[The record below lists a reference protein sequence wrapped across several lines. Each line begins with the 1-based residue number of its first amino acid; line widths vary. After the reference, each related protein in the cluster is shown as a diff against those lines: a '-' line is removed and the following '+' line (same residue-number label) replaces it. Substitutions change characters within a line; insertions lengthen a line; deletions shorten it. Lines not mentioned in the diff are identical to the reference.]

1 MNGVVESFRLFMET
15 GGAVLWLI
23 LLLSVLLWSLIIE
36 RFLFFYMTYPRL
48 RRQWLDEW
56 GERRDKKSWYARSIR
71 DYMISQARMRLGA
84 TVPVIKTLIGL
95 CPLLGLLGT
104 VGGMIEVFD
113 VMAVVGTGNPR
124 AMASGVSQATINTM
138 AGMVVAISGLFF
150 SKKIEG
156 QVEEEAHHLA
166 DLLIYE

>member
-15 GGAVLWLI
+15 GGTVLWLI
-23 LLLSVLLWSLIIE
+23 LLLSIVLWSLIIE
-36 RFLFFYMTYPRL
+36 RFLFFYTTYPQW
-48 RRQWLDEW
+48 RRRWLDER
-56 GERRDKKSWYARSIR
+56 GQRTDKKSWYARSIR
-71 DYMISQARMRLGA
+71 EYLISQARMKLGV

-124 AMASGVSQATINTM
+124 AMATGVSQATINTM

-150 SKKIEG
+150 SKKLEG
-156 QVEEEAHHLA
+156 QVEAEAHHLA
-166 DLLIYE
+166 DLLTYE

>member
-15 GGAVLWLI
+15 GGTVLWLI
-23 LLLSVLLWSLIIE
+23 LLLSIVLWSLIIE
-36 RFLFFYMTYPRL
+36 RFLFFYTTYPQL
-48 RRQWLDEW
+48 RRRWLDEW
-56 GERRDKKSWYARSIR
+56 GQRTDKKSWYARSIR
-71 DYMISQARMRLGA
+71 DYMISQARMKLGV

-124 AMASGVSQATINTM
+124 AMATGVSQATINTM

-150 SKKIEG
+150 SKKLEG
-156 QVEEEAHHLA
+156 QVEAEAHHLA
-166 DLLIYE
+166 DLLTYE

>member
-1 MNGVVESFRLFMET
+1 MNELFESFQLFMDT
-15 GGAVLWLI
+15 GGTVLWLI
-23 LLLSVLLWSLIIE
+23 LLLSIVLWSLIIE
-36 RFLFFYMTYPRL
+36 RFLFLYLHYPRR

-56 GERRDKKSWYARSIR
+56 RRRVDKKSWFARSLR
-71 DYMISQARMRLGA
+71 AYLISRARMQLGA

-113 VMAVVGTGNPR
+113 VMAVIGTGNPQ
-124 AMASGVSQATINTM
+124 AMASGVSQATLNTM

-150 SKKIEG
+150 SRMIEDR
-156 QVEEEAHHLA
+156 VEEEAHHLA
-166 DLLIYE
+166 DLMIYE

>member
-1 MNGVVESFRLFMET
+1 MNTVVESFRLFMET
-15 GGAVLWLI
+15 GGTVLWLI
-23 LLLSVLLWSLIIE
+23 LLLSVVLWSLIIE

-48 RRQWLDEW
+48 RRRWLDEW
-56 GERRDKKSWYARSIR
+56 GERTDRKSWYARSIR

-113 VMAVVGTGNPR
+113 VMAVIGTGNPR

-150 SKKIEG
+150 SRKIEG

>member
-1 MNGVVESFRLFMET
+1 MNELLESFRLFMDT
-15 GGAVLWLI
+15 GGVVLWMI
-23 LLLSVLLWSLIIE
+23 LLLSIVLWSLIIE
-36 RFLFFYMTYPRL
+36 RFLFFYMNYPQL
-48 RRQWLDEW
+48 RRQWLEEW
-56 GERRDKKSWYARSIR
+56 SQRTDKKSWYARSIR
-71 DYMISQARMRLGA
+71 DYMISQARVKLGA

-113 VMAVVGTGNPR
+113 VMAVLGTGNPR
-124 AMASGVSQATINTM
+124 AMATGVSQATINTM
-138 AGMVVAISGLFF
+138 AGMVIAISGLFF

-156 QVEEEAHHLA
+156 QVEEETHHLA

>member
-1 MNGVVESFRLFMET
+1 MNGLLESFLLFMET
-15 GGAVLWLI
+15 GGVVLWLI
-23 LLLSVLLWSLIIE
+23 LLLSTVLWSLIIE

-48 RRQWLDEW
+48 QRRWLEEW
-56 GERRDKKSWYARSIR
+56 GQRTDKKSWYAHSIR
-71 DYMISQARMRLGA
+71 DDMISQARMKLAA

-113 VMAVVGTGNPR
+113 VMAELGTGNPR
-124 AMASGVSQATINTM
+124 AMASGVSQATVNTM
-138 AGMVVAISGLFF
+138 AGMVIAISGLFF

>member
-1 MNGVVESFRLFMET
+1 MNTAVESFRLFMET
-15 GGAVLWLI
+15 GGPVLWLI
-23 LLLSVLLWSLIIE
+23 LLLSILLWSLIIE
-36 RFLFFYMTYPRL
+36 RFLFIYMTYPRL
-48 RRQWLDEW
+48 RRKWLDEW
-56 GERRDKKSWYARSIR
+56 SERTDKKSWHARSIR
-71 DYMISQARMRLGA
+71 DYMISQARMKLGA

-104 VGGMIEVFD
+104 VAGMIEVFD
-113 VMAVVGTGNPR
+113 VMAIVGTGNPR